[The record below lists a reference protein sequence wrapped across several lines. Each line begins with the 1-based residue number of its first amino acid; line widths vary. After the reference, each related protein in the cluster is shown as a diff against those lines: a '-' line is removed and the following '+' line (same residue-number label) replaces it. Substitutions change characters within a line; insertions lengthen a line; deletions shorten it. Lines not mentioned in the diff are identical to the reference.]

1 MFGVHMRTPFCTRE
15 QHAFAP
21 ECKILVLN
29 EVLHYSVKFK
39 EWKMTDDF
47 AEQAQK
53 AITADDVAALAGVS
67 RWTVNRA
74 FRRDASIS
82 KKSLEKVLEAA
93 ERLGYVPD
101 LSAASLK
108 SGQSNLVALIMD
120 DFANPHKL
128 LMLERLTRVL
138 RRNGWD
144 TLLVNMLDEE
154 DAPSALLNA
163 SQRRV
168 DAAVLIGVDFN
179 DQVLDTARGA
189 RRIRKLVIFARK
201 SEHRNTISICC
212 DDLEAM
218 ATMADYVIGKG
229 YKKPLFVAG
238 PQARSARLLRK
249 ESFCNK
255 WLEACG
261 ETPPSISIPVYDPL
275 SSCAHV
281 AELLKSLPDGALPDI
296 LICENDALAMG
307 AIDAIRYRF
316 GLRVPEDIAVVG
328 FDDVPEAASPNYQLT
343 TYRQPI
349 SAMAEGLVEILK
361 DEQKLTRYDNFKGHI
376 VIRGSA

>member
-1 MFGVHMRTPFCTRE
+1 
-15 QHAFAP
+15 
-21 ECKILVLN
+21 
-29 EVLHYSVKFK
+29 
-39 EWKMTDDF
+39 MTEDV
-47 AEQAQK
+47 AEQTHK
-53 AITADDVAALAGVS
+53 ASTADDVAALAGVS

-82 KKSLEKVLEAA
+82 KKSLKKVLEAA
-93 ERLGYVPD
+93 ETLGYVPD
-101 LSAASLK
+101 LSASSLK

-154 DAPSALLNA
+154 DAPRALLNV

-189 RRIRKLVIFARK
+189 RRIRKLVVFARK

-212 DDLEAM
+212 DDMGAM

-229 YKKPLFVAG
+229 YRKPLFIAG
-238 PQARSARLLRK
+238 PEARSARLLRK
-249 ESFCNK
+249 EGFCNK
-255 WLEACG
+255 WFETFR
-261 ETPPSISIPVYDPL
+261 ETPSSISIPAYDPL
-275 SSCAHV
+275 SSCDHV
-281 AELLKSLPDGALPDI
+281 ADFLKSLSEGALPDI
-296 LICENDALAMG
+296 LVCENDALAMG
-307 AIDAIRYRF
+307 AIDAVRYRV
-316 GLRVPEDIAVVG
+316 GLRVPEDMAVVG
-328 FDDVPEAASPNYQLT
+328 FDDVPQAASLNYRLT
-343 TYRQPI
+343 TYSQPI
-349 SAMAEGLVEILK
+349 TAMADGLVEILQ
-361 DEQKLTRYDNFKGHI
+361 DDQKLDRYDSFKGHI
-376 VIRGSA
+376 VIRDSA